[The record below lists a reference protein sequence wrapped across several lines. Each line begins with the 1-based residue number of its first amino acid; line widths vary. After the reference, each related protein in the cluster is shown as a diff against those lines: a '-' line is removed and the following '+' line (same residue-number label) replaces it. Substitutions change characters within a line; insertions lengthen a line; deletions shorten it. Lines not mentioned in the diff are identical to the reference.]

1 MSTFNTKR
9 FANYANFD
17 LTINKNF
24 YRNLAL
30 VLFFT
35 IVGLVV
41 LSFFMRWLTYQIS
54 APSDVYNDL
63 ALTALFVLIIIQFS
77 FYIAGGCTLHPLRN
91 KQGRITNLTMP
102 ATNLEKYAWHVL
114 VCLGGV
120 LVVSVVSVAV
130 ADLVNYLMTLLVFK
144 DAEGV
149 QSLFVNVFTN
159 AQLQKIVDFPN
170 QMHATMNGVDITD
183 PTYIAP
189 QDTFLMN
196 VVNASVFMTWASI
209 FCTTSIYAFGNSLKY
224 KFNLPITYIILKAIE
239 FFFAIIL
246 FVGMIW
252 FTANID
258 TMDRMFAE
266 ETMRAF
272 FENFHIYLYVWGSL
286 SILAGI
292 GLFVWAYNRY
302 TKAQLCNKLNK

>member
-35 IVGLVV
+35 IVGVVV
-41 LSFFMRWLTYQIS
+41 LSFFMRWLTYQMS
-54 APSDVYNDL
+54 APSGIYNDL

-130 ADLVNYLMTLLVFK
+130 ADLVNYLMTLLVFR
-144 DAEGV
+144 DTEGV

-159 AQLQKIVDFPN
+159 AQLQKVVDLPN
-170 QMHATMNGVDITD
+170 QMHASMNGVDLTD

-189 QDTFLMN
+189 QDTFLLN

-209 FCTTSIYAFGNSLKY
+209 FCTTSISLIPKVMCFAFLLTIFS
-224 KFNLPITYIILKAIE
+224 
-239 FFFAIIL
+239 
-246 FVGMIW
+246 
-252 FTANID
+252 
-258 TMDRMFAE
+258 DRLMQI
-266 ETMRAF
+266 R
-272 FENFHIYLYVWGSL
+272 
-286 SILAGI
+286 
-292 GLFVWAYNRY
+292 R
-302 TKAQLCNKLNK
+302 K

>member
-35 IVGLVV
+35 IVGIVV
-41 LSFFMRWLTYQIS
+41 LSFFMRWLTYQMS
-54 APSDVYNDL
+54 APSGIYNDL
-63 ALTALFVLIIIQFS
+63 TLTSLVVIVIMQFS
-77 FYIAGGCTLHPLRN
+77 LYIAGGCTLHPLRN

-102 ATNLEKYAWHVL
+102 ATNLEKYTWHVL
-114 VCLGGV
+114 VCVIGAI
-120 LVVSVVSVAV
+120 VVSVVSVAV
-130 ADLVNYLMTLLVFK
+130 ADLINYLMTIAVFK
-144 DAEGV
+144 SGEGV
-149 QSLFVNVFTN
+149 QSLFVSVFSNTTGTAIQN
-159 AQLQKIVDFPN
+159 FTN
-170 QMHATMNGVDITD
+170 QMHASMNGVTITD
-183 PTYIAP
+183 STYVSP
-189 QDTFLMN
+189 QDMVLGN
-196 VVNASVFMTWASI
+196 ILDASLFATWAGI

-239 FFFAIIL
+239 FLFAIIL

-292 GLFVWAYNRY
+292 GFFVWAYNRY
-302 TKAQLCNKLNK
+302 TKAQLCNKLNR

>member
-35 IVGLVV
+35 IVGIVV
-41 LSFFMRWLTYQIS
+41 LSFFMRWLTYQVS
-54 APSDVYNDL
+54 APSSIYNDL
-63 ALTALFVLIIIQFS
+63 TLTSLVVIVIMQFS
-77 FYIAGGCTLHPLRN
+77 LYIAGGCTLHPLRN

-102 ATNLEKYAWHVL
+102 ATNLEKYTWHVL
-114 VCLGGV
+114 VCVIGA
-120 LVVSVVSVAV
+120 LVVSVLSVAV
-130 ADLVNYLMTLLVFK
+130 ADLINYLMTIAVFK
-144 DAEGV
+144 NSEGV
-149 QSLFVNVFTN
+149 QSLFVSVFSNTTGTAIQN
-159 AQLQKIVDFPN
+159 FTN
-170 QMHATMNGVDITD
+170 QMHASMNGVTITD
-183 PTYIAP
+183 PTYVSP
-189 QDTFLMN
+189 QDALLGN
-196 VVNASVFMTWASI
+196 ILNASLFVTWANI

-246 FVGMIW
+246 FIGMIW

-258 TMDRMFAE
+258 TMDRVFAE
-266 ETMRAF
+266 EDVRAF
-272 FENFHIYLYVWGSL
+272 FENLHIYLYVWGSI

-292 GLFVWAYNRY
+292 GFFAWAYNRY

>member
-1 MSTFNTKR
+1 
-9 FANYANFD
+9 
-17 LTINKNF
+17 
-24 YRNLAL
+24 
-30 VLFFT
+30 
-35 IVGLVV
+35 
-41 LSFFMRWLTYQIS
+41 
-54 APSDVYNDL
+54 
-63 ALTALFVLIIIQFS
+63 
-77 FYIAGGCTLHPLRN
+77 
-91 KQGRITNLTMP
+91 
-102 ATNLEKYAWHVL
+102 L
-114 VCLGGV
+114 VCAIGA
-120 LVVSVVSVAV
+120 LVVSVLSVAV
-130 ADLVNYLMTLLVFK
+130 ADLINYLMTIAVFK
-144 DAEGV
+144 NSEGV
-149 QSLFVNVFTN
+149 QSLFVSVFSNTTGTAIQN
-159 AQLQKIVDFPN
+159 FTN
-170 QMHATMNGVDITD
+170 QMHASMNGVTITD
-183 PTYIAP
+183 PTYVSP
-189 QDTFLMN
+189 QDALLGN
-196 VVNASVFMTWASI
+196 ILNASLFATWASI

>member
-41 LSFFMRWLTYQIS
+41 LSFFMRWLTYQVS
-54 APSDVYNDL
+54 APSSIYNDL
-63 ALTALFVLIIIQFS
+63 TLTSLVVIVIMQFS

-102 ATNLEKYAWHVL
+102 ATNLEKYTWHVL
-114 VCLGGV
+114 VCVIGA
-120 LVVSVVSVAV
+120 LVVSVLSVAV
-130 ADLVNYLMTLLVFK
+130 ADLINYLMTIAVFK
-144 DAEGV
+144 NSEGV
-149 QSLFVNVFTN
+149 QSLFVSVFSNTTGTAIQN
-159 AQLQKIVDFPN
+159 FTN
-170 QMHATMNGVDITD
+170 QMHASMNGVTITD
-183 PTYIAP
+183 PTYVSP
-189 QDTFLMN
+189 QDALLGN
-196 VVNASVFMTWASI
+196 ILNASLFATWASI

-246 FVGMIW
+246 FIGMIW

-286 SILAGI
+286 LILAGI